1 MSELENQARVIRL
14 RQMMQAE
21 DLAIMSFEE
30 MHGLSGLII
39 LLIGAATVLWDANQ

>member
-21 DLAIMSFEE
+21 DLAIMSFGE
-30 MHGLSGLII
+30 MTDYL
-39 LLIGAATVLWDANQ
+39 A